1 MPNVTWAVTV
11 EPSPHDATKFGWV
24 IRKNGK
30 LYQSSGASFKTREAA
45 ESIAARILVSVA
57 RTPTKF

>member
-11 EPSPHDATKFGWV
+11 EPGPYDATKFGWV

-45 ESIAARILVSVA
+45 ESMAARILVNVA
-57 RTPTKF
+57 RTPTKG